1 METLS
6 PLDPA
11 ALPPGTEVGSWQV
24 RAWKGR
30 GSYGSVYLAFRTG
43 HPLSAPVALK
53 LALHAWDERF
63 TREVG
68 LLSRIR
74 HPSVP
79 RLLDHGLW
87 KHPTRPVAFPYLVM
101 EWMDGVPLYE
111 WAHAR
116 SPTSRQ
122 VMRLVAQV
130 ARALE
135 ATVAAHGV
143 HRDVK
148 GDNVLVHPA
157 QQRTLLVDFGAGYHR
172 GAVPLTWN
180 LLPPGTPRYRSPEA
194 WAFSQRPSRPPSAR
208 YAYQPA
214 DDVFALGVSAYRLVT
229 DEYPP
234 PTDPVHPLSGCW
246 SEGGSGPRAPRAL
259 NARVAPALDAL
270 IQRMVSVKPGLR
282 GEAGELAAALE
293 READRAGPEADVPLF
308 EEERLA
314 QEAWPTEDAAA
325 AVYLGHRPRYRD
337 GAALKATAQRDSSER
352 AAFLRQEA
360 QALARAQAPTER
372 VGARALPREFLHCL
386 SVAVLGVTLL
396 LWIRSEV
403 RPWVGPGA
411 PLGQGPSRDGGLEDG
426 GTVGMG
432 DAALTVTV
440 PLGAP
445 VPQGSAISL
454 DMPQGPLQGQRRP
467 PCGKGEVEIRKGCWV
482 KIAAQPEDCEDYAYE
497 WKGACYIPMAPSQRP
512 STSDSP

>member
-1 METLS
+1 METIS

-11 ALPPGTEVGSWQV
+11 ALPLGTQVGNWLV

-30 GSYGSVYLAFRTG
+30 GSYGSVYLASRAG
-43 HPLSAPVALK
+43 QPQAAPVALK

-74 HPSVP
+74 HPGVP

-87 KHPTRPVAFPYLVM
+87 KHPTRPVAFPFLVM
-101 EWMDGVPLYE
+101 EWVDGVPLYE

-122 VMRLVAQV
+122 VMRLLAQV

-135 ATVAAHGV
+135 ATAAAHGV

-157 QQRTLLVDFGAGYHR
+157 QQRAVLVDFGAGYYR
-172 GAVPLTWN
+172 GASPLTWN

-194 WAFSQRPSRPPSAR
+194 WAFSQHPVRPPSAR

-234 PTDPVHPLSGCW
+234 PTDPAHPLSGCW
-246 SEGGSGPRAPRAL
+246 SGRDEGPRAPKAL

-270 IQRMVSVKPGLR
+270 ILRMVSVKPGQR
-282 GEAGELAAALE
+282 GGAGELAEALE
-293 READRAGPEADVPLF
+293 REAAGAGPEADVPLF
-308 EEERLA
+308 AEERLE
-314 QEAWPTEDAAA
+314 QEAWPAEDAAA

-337 GAALKATAQRDSSER
+337 AEVLKATAQQDALAR
-352 AAFLRQEA
+352 AEFVRQEA
-360 QALARAQAPTER
+360 EALARAQAPTER
-372 VGARALPREFLHCL
+372 VGTRALPREFLHCL
-386 SVAVLGVTLL
+386 SVAMLGVTLW

-403 RPWVGPGA
+403 RPWVWQGA
-411 PLGQGPSRDGGLEDG
+411 PSGQEGSRDAGLEDG
-426 GTVGMG
+426 GTVGVG
-432 DAALTVTV
+432 DASLTVTV
-440 PLGAP
+440 PLGTP
-445 VPQGSAISL
+445 VPQGAAISL
-454 DMPQGPLQGQRRP
+454 DMPPGPLQGQRRP

-512 STSDSP
+512 ATSDSP